1 MTVQADDLRKLLGS
15 DADDAQLVLEEG
27 RTMVVPAAA
36 MGEHPG
42 AVVIVT
48 KPILQARLGD
58 DVDNDTALEQQ
69 AAMLDSGISNLGA

>member
-1 MTVQADDLRKLLGS
+1 MTVRTDDLRKLLDS

-27 RTMVVPAAA
+27 RTLVVRGAA

-48 KPILQARLGD
+48 KPVLRTRLGD
-58 DVDNDTALEQQ
+58 DVDNDTVLEQH